1 MKSTLFAIAVA
12 STSAAPGGYPRP
24 EGVLNLDPMMYK
36 SISDM
41 KDFTHVLNPS
51 TGYRTAFYDK
61 KNSLWRQGTEFV
73 QSAEEINPVSP
84 TGLEPAPVDRYYD
97 QVSQMRKPLIP
108 ENRGETND
116 LMHLQL
122 SAEEYPQPDIRGP
135 MPKNAHP
142 DSTFSSH
149 LHNDWTV

>member
-1 MKSTLFAIAVA
+1 
-12 STSAAPGGYPRP
+12 
-24 EGVLNLDPMMYK
+24 
-36 SISDM
+36 M

-61 KNSLWRQGTEFV
+61 KNSLWRQETEFIL
-73 QSAEEINPVSP
+73 SEAEINPVSP

-97 QVSQMRKPLIP
+97 EASQMRKPLIP
-108 ENRGETND
+108 ENRSDAND

-142 DSTFSSH
+142 DSTFSSF
-149 LHNDWTV
+149 LHNDWTS